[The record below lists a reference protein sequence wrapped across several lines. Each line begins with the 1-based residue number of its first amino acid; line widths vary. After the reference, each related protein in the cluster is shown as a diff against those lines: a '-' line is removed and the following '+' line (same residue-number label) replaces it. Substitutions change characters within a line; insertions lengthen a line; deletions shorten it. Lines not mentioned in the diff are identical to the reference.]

1 LNYTN
6 DGGKIASC
14 CAVSDRKL
22 LNSCGV
28 ADTYTFLTNTWNTLL
43 ESYQQRV
50 YKNTLATV
58 KCQIQQVE
66 NPAPAV
72 VISMEAAVVDNTIL
86 LDYMT
91 SEVALEEPEIG
102 STDPKIRIDNNSM
115 YDELRFG
122 MPGDSRNYEDEAE
135 ESDERND
142 IPTASWRRWAVTE
155 LNRFDMGTSD
165 ADGYNG
171 KDADD
176 VDEEE
181 EALYADGESTQKV
194 EG

>member
-1 LNYTN
+1 
-6 DGGKIASC
+6 
-14 CAVSDRKL
+14 
-22 LNSCGV
+22 
-28 ADTYTFLTNTWNTLL
+28 
-43 ESYQQRV
+43 
-50 YKNTLATV
+50 
-58 KCQIQQVE
+58 
-66 NPAPAV
+66 
-72 VISMEAAVVDNTIL
+72 
-86 LDYMT
+86 
-91 SEVALEEPEIG
+91 
-102 STDPKIRIDNNSM
+102 M

-122 MPGDSRNYEDEAE
+122 MRGDSRNYEDEAE

-165 ADGYNG
+165 ADGYDG